1 MVEVRAHGFLAV
13 FAVCG
18 LYGKGR
24 APSPIVHVLSV
35 AGKLAHVSKRRRA
48 FVALISYGAHRRAVC
63 VSARWASA
71 TIIRIAFASFP
82 LLVMTLRGD
91 ARRRV
96 PAGLERRLRH
106 PAALAVSARASRH
119 HH

>member
-48 FVALISYGAHRRAVC
+48 FVALISYGAHRRAACVC
-63 VSARWASA
+63 ALRFRDGYLDSVCFFSSACND
-71 TIIRIAFASFP
+71 IAW
-82 LLVMTLRGD
+82 
-91 ARRRV
+91 
-96 PAGLERRLRH
+96 
-106 PAALAVSARASRH
+106 
-119 HH
+119 